1 VNCEWILERLRFGWL
16 AHRRWA
22 ALLSGIMMVTARF
35 FPTSSL
41 RVLVYGLGV
50 VFLLLTVIDVAQDFL
65 DRDYPKRP
73 NNRIKAKPAAP
84 EIFFAAMLAF
94 IYSFFIIAGM
104 NLFFLPS
111 AVILFFVMPAIFLIC
126 CLVAWH
132 NVTLWYDEGADYEE
146 ALKEANT
153 RQAKTISSAV

>member
-1 VNCEWILERLRFGWL
+1 MNCDWIVERLRFGWL

-22 ALLSGIMMVTARF
+22 ALLSGIMMVAARF

-50 VFLLLTVIDVAQDFL
+50 VFLLLTVIDVAQDLL
-65 DRDYPKRP
+65 DRNYPNRP
-73 NNRIKAKPAAP
+73 SSRMKATPSAP

-111 AVILFFVMPAIFLIC
+111 AIVLFFVMPAIFLIC

-132 NVTLWYDEGADYEE
+132 NVTLWYDEGAEYEA
-146 ALKEANT
+146 ALKAATAN
-153 RQAKTISSAV
+153 K